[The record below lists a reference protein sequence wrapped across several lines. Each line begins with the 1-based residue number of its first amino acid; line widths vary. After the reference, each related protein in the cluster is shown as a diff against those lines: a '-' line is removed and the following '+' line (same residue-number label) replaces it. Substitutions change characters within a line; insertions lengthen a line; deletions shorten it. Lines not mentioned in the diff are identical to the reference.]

1 MKFSLLFLIVLIFE
15 DIGCINP
22 NNVGPAARAA
32 GSKFRKFDVV
42 RQRNREQLLLPIR
55 DAAALRPDLT
65 SAPETGNNSILLKF
79 CSTSALIS
87 PC

>member
-1 MKFSLLFLIVLIFE
+1 MKFSLLFLIVFIFG

-42 RQRNREQLLLPIR
+42 RQRNREQLFVPIR
-55 DAAALRPDLT
+55 V
-65 SAPETGNNSILLKF
+65 
-79 CSTSALIS
+79 
-87 PC
+87 